1 MSQEF
6 FGNQLELMKLKGIY
20 PYKCIHRN
28 DIEKYDGA
36 NLSKEESFYNSLRD
50 EYIID
55 KDYVYVKMFGMN

>member
-6 FGNQLELMKLKGIY
+6 FWKQLELTKLKGIY
-20 PYKCIHRN
+20 PYKFIHRN

-50 EYIID
+50 
-55 KDYVYVKMFGMN
+55 